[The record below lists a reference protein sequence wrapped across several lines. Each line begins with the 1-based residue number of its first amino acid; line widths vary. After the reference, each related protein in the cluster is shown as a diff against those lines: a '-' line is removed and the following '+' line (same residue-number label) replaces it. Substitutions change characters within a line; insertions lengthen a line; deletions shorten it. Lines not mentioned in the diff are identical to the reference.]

1 MLGIDYQADETFS
14 NVNGEGQ
21 LRAHFQTVRALH
33 FNVDQ
38 KPVSA
43 DELTAMYALTGSYRS
58 AAASATQEQ
67 VRSRILPTFRSVVS
81 SFEGADGLIP
91 NPLHITVFES
101 RNPRRR

>member
-43 DELTAMYALTGSYRS
+43 DELTAMYALTGELPVSGCFSDTGAGEVPHS
-58 AAASATQEQ
+58 AY
-67 VRSRILPTFRSVVS
+67 VPFSRLVV
-81 SFEGADGLIP
+81 
-91 NPLHITVFES
+91 
-101 RNPRRR
+101 